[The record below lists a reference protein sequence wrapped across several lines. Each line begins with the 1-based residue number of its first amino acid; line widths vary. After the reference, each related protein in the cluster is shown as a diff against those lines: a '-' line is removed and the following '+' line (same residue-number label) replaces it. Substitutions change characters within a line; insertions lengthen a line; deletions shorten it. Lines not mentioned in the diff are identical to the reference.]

1 MEVTNENNELN
12 IEFDTIEK
20 SILNCAQEI
29 LRTYYGNLT
38 IYKANHD
45 LMSYIENTIGNI
57 EYILLLEDCNFNLK
71 NAEG

>member
-29 LRTYYGNLT
+29 LRTYYDNLT

-45 LMSYIENTIGNI
+45 LMRYTEDTIGNI